1 MRLLQSATSVALC
14 LSLSA
19 AFAQYPTKPVR
30 LIVPLA
36 PGGGVDALARVIGS
50 SLSDGFKQSVIVDNR
65 PGAAGSIG
73 AVLTARAAPDGYTL
87 LMASASFLLY
97 PLIQKSPYDPLRDF
111 APITQAVSLP
121 LLLVVHAGAPASNV
135 RELVSFAK
143 ARPGTIKFG
152 SSGTGG
158 FPHLAGELLKSM
170 SGVDIIH
177 VPYKGNA
184 AAVPDL
190 LAGQIQLMF
199 AGLGLT
205 MPHMKSGKL
214 RGLAVSGRTRLKAIP
229 ELPPLSEAGVPG
241 YEATQSY
248 GLVAPKGTP
257 KPIVDRLQ
265 REIAVAM
272 RRPETTNLMA
282 LDGAE
287 AVASEPEE
295 YARHI
300 ESEMAKWRKVIR
312 DANLKGD

>member
-1 MRLLQSATSVALC
+1 MRLLQSATSVALW

-36 PGGGVDALARVIGS
+36 PGGGVDALARVIGT
-50 SLSDGFKQSVIVDNR
+50 SLSDSFKQSVIVDNR
-65 PGAAGSIG
+65 PGATGSIG
-73 AVLTARAAPDGYTL
+73 AVLTARSAPDGYTL

-97 PLIQKSPYDPLRDF
+97 PLMQQSPYDPLRDF

-121 LLLVVHAGAPASNV
+121 LLLVMHAGVPASNV
-135 RELVSFAK
+135 RELISFAK
-143 ARPGTIKFG
+143 ARPGMVKFG
-152 SSGTGG
+152 SSGSGG
-158 FPHLAGELLKSM
+158 FPHLAAELLKSTAGM
-170 SGVDIIH
+170 DIIH

-184 AAVPDL
+184 SAVPDL
-190 LAGQIQLMF
+190 LAGQIQFMF

-248 GLVAPKGTP
+248 GVLAPKGTP
-257 KPIVDRLQ
+257 KPIIDRL
-265 REIAVAM
+265 RRDIAVALQ
-272 RRPETTNLMA
+272 RPETTNLMA
-282 LDGAE
+282 MDGAE
-287 AVASEPEE
+287 PVASEPAE

-300 ESEMAKWRKVIR
+300 ESEMTKWRKVIR
-312 DANLKGD
+312 ESSVTSG